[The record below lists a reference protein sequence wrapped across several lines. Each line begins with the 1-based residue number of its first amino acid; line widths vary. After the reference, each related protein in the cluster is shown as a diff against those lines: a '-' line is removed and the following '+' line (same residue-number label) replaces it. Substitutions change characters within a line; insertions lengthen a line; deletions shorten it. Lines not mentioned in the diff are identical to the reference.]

1 MDAQATTSRPTQTDD
16 DRVTAALARC
26 ALLTRREIE
35 VLQLAAD
42 GVNGPEIAERLVVSA
57 STVKTHFENV
67 YRKLRVPDRPAAVA
81 QALRAGVID

>member
-1 MDAQATTSRPTQTDD
+1 MDAQATTSSRPVSDP
-16 DRVTAALARC
+16 ARC
-26 ALLTRREIE
+26 ELLTRREIE

-42 GVNGPEIAERLVVSA
+42 GVSGPEIAERLVVST